1 MKPQPEAKKSGPK
14 EAMQIL
20 IADDDPVSGKI
31 LEKNLRKW
39 GYKTILAKNGNKAW
53 QALQKTG
60 LRLALLDWMMPEVT
74 GLELCQRIRQVT
86 KPNYTYIILLT
97 SKDELQ
103 DIIKG
108 LEAGADDYMTKP
120 VNFLELHARLQTG
133 RRILALED
141 HLLKTQKRLY
151 ELSTRDNLTA
161 LWNRATILQ
170 FLQEE
175 LEQGAREKS
184 PTSAIMLDV
193 DLFKIVNDTYGHLA
207 GDAVLR
213 GIAAGLVKNVRL
225 YDKIGRYGGD
235 EIFIVLPNCSLT
247 NVAKIAERLRL
258 ACARNKIRVP
268 GGRISVTLSLGCVS
282 SEAMDRPSVDR
293 MIFACDR
300 ALYQAK
306 HRGRNRVA
314 LSEPLPDS
322 RKGTTHG
329 KKTR

>member
-1 MKPQPEAKKSGPK
+1 MKPQPEAKKSEPK

-39 GYKTILAKNGNKAW
+39 GYKTLLANNGHEAW
-53 QALQKTG
+53 QALQKPG
-60 LRLALLDWMMPEVT
+60 LRLALLDWMMPKIT
-74 GLELCQRIRQVT
+74 GLELCQRIRRVS

-133 RRILALED
+133 RRIIQLED

-170 FLQEE
+170 FLEEE

-258 ACARNKIRVP
+258 ACARNKIKVP
-268 GGRISVTLSLGCVS
+268 GGRISATLSLGCVS

-306 HRGRNRVA
+306 HRGRDCVA
-314 LSEPLPDS
+314 LSNSLPDS
-322 RKGTTHG
+322 RKGTPHG
-329 KKTR
+329 KKNR

>member
-31 LEKNLRKW
+31 LEKNLHKW
-39 GYKTILAKNGNKAW
+39 GYKTLLANNGHEAW
-53 QALQKTG
+53 QALQKPG
-60 LRLALLDWMMPEVT
+60 LRLALLDWMMPKIT
-74 GLELCQRIRQVT
+74 GLKLCQRIRRIS

-97 SKDELQ
+97 AKDGLP

-120 VNFLELHARLQTG
+120 VNFMELHARLQTG
-133 RRILALED
+133 RRIIQLED

-161 LWNRATILQ
+161 LWNRATILR

-184 PTSAIMLDV
+184 PTSTIMLDV

-213 GIAAGLVKNVRL
+213 GIAAGLTKNVRL

-235 EIFIVLPNCSLT
+235 EIFIVLPNCGLN

-258 ACARNKIRVP
+258 ACARNKIKVP
-268 GGRISVTLSLGCVS
+268 GGRISVTLSLGCAS
-282 SEAMDRPSVDR
+282 SEARDRPSVDQ

-306 HRGRNRVA
+306 HLGRNCVA

-322 RKGTTHG
+322 KKGTTHG

>member
-1 MKPQPEAKKSGPK
+1 MKRPTEAKKRASK
-14 EAMQIL
+14 KAMQIL

-39 GYKTILAKNGNKAW
+39 GYKTLLAKNGIEAW

-133 RRILALED
+133 RRIIDLED

-161 LWNRATILQ
+161 LWNRATILR

-213 GIAAGLVKNVRL
+213 GIADGLVKNVRL

-235 EIFIVLPNCSLT
+235 EIFIVLPNCSHT

-258 ACARNKIRVP
+258 ASARNKIKVP
-268 GGRISVTLSLGCVS
+268 EGRISVTLSLGCVS

-306 HRGRNRVA
+306 HQGRNCVA